1 MILSFKKFLSSIS
14 FFLKKVI
21 FLWGEK
27 ELSEQNMRTLGPVT
41 SSDMLVFGN
50 KVIIASNDS
59 TLQCRLQ
66 LNLSLIR

>member
-21 FLWGEK
+21 FLWSEK
-27 ELSEQNMRTLGPVT
+27 ELSEQNMRTLGPVA

-50 KVIIASNDS
+50 KVIVASNDS

>member
-1 MILSFKKFLSSIS
+1 MVLSFKKFLSSIS

-21 FLWGEK
+21 FLWEEK
-27 ELSEQNMRTLGPVT
+27 ELSEQNMRTLGTIT

-59 TLQCRLQ
+59 TLQCRLH
-66 LNLSLIR
+66 LNLSFIR